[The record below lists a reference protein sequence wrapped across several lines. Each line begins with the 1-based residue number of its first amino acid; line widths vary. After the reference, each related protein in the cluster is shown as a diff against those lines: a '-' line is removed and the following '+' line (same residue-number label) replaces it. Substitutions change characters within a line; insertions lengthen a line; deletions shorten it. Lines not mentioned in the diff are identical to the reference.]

1 MTRDS
6 KQADVFTPLKA
17 GSFRRKLLVTSA
29 LVPLLAGSLILSASL
44 PAFSQAIIAIDPTA
58 GGSGGVGG
66 EVGGGGGGG
75 AGGGGGGGGSEVNS
89 ALGRGGVGGAAGY
102 GGVSQAG
109 GAGGN
114 QSGVGGAG
122 GDGGG
127 TSGAGGAGYSTSGT
141 TGGAGGTANGGA
153 GGVGTAGRASG
164 PSTDGAGGGG
174 GGHGYVGSVL
184 PTSTAT
190 GGAGG
195 NGGAAD
201 TGGGG
206 GGGGGFGAII
216 SGGGSNLGTLAIT
229 VLGGDGGNGGIST
242 YGLGSGGGTGGGG
255 LYIDSSVAT
264 TLTVNSIVY
273 GGDGGQGQSFV
284 SGGGGGGGSG
294 IFVVNT
300 GGETTLTLAS
310 GAQVSGGNGGI
321 DISSG
326 GAGHG
331 AGGVGISGSQLTVI
345 LSATATVSGGLSGDG
360 TTQAYAIDFSNTG
373 NVLELQGNGIGYASI
388 TGNVHGSEFDNTSN
402 SMKLTGTGGAFD
414 LAGINYTLIDAN
426 AKFQNFTSFEINTT
440 NTTDTWVAVNNS
452 SFNAQG
458 TVWTVTRGVLQLGDE
473 SSAAILPG
481 SLNVASGATLRNVA
495 SGATN
500 ATIYGDLTVAAGGKL
515 TLSAYNSD
523 AALSVTGAMVLS
535 PTSTLTVT
543 LGAPASQTPPPGMP
557 ALIYVG
563 GGGAITVDAT
573 LNITPNANLAVG
585 YYLLILGEGDAFGSG
600 LTLGTAPDDYDYAL
614 TYDTTSTFKTVTLQ
628 VLAGGAYWNGS
639 TTTGSTLVGGNGTW
653 TADTSVHNWTDA
665 SGATHVGS
673 DGSKAAIFAGTAGT
687 VTVANDGV
695 TTKGLK
701 FLTSDYIIQGATLT
715 LVNASAKPVINVDGA
730 ATIATINAVLAGTDG
745 MEKVGDGTLYLGG
758 INTYTGGTKVTAGTL
773 QIDVANGISGDV
785 ENNAAFIFN
794 NSAAWTYS
802 DVLSGTGTLTLQGG
816 GTVTLTNTNTTS
828 GAITISTGIL
838 VVGDGATAGSIGS
851 ASGVANSDTL
861 AFDRSDAASFTGVIS
876 GAGTVEQRGTGALTL
891 SGVNTY
897 TGETSVLAGALIVGN
912 ASALGTVDG
921 GTTVSSG
928 ATLAF
933 NLGATTIGESITL
946 SGAGATGYAGA
957 LVGSTGLQLSGSIML
972 AADATIAGTVLISGP
987 VSGNNTTLTLKSAGE
1002 ITGDLDLGSGG
1013 LISDGQWALSGANS
1027 YTGATSVSGNYL
1039 RVRSDTALGSTSSV
1053 TVNDGASLWLYGD
1066 AGPVNGG
1073 AATLHLSGTGFNGFG
1088 VLYSTLGV
1096 NSYAGAIVL
1105 DADSKIGVEA
1115 GVSVRSLTL
1124 SGGITGAGKS
1134 LTLDAGAFSI
1144 GATSFTSSGL
1154 VSGAIATGAGTV
1166 TVQGGGTWTFT
1177 GANTYTGNTIL
1188 ASGTKLSIGDGT
1200 TNGSLMS
1207 GAIVNDGTLIF
1218 NQPGNRSFAGDMSGG
1233 GTLQKLGAGTL
1244 TLTGDVTSTGSK
1256 TVTAG
1261 RLQIGDGGAD
1271 GSITGNIS
1279 LANLAVLAFDL
1290 SSDRTYSGVISG
1302 AGGVLNQLG
1311 TGKLTLTGANTFTG
1325 DTLVGNGTL
1334 ELSGGSLAG
1343 GVLIAGAGTLQGGSS
1358 AGTVTGAV
1366 VNFGTIAGT
1375 SGTTSLNTGALT
1387 FADSTSTLS
1396 ITLVA
1401 PSTTAAVS
1409 VTGNLAL
1416 NGLLDLTAGVGFA
1429 SGTYRLI
1436 DYTGTLSGT
1445 MALGTRPARSLFTL
1459 STATANQVN
1468 LIVTA
1473 GLWWNGSTTTSGSAV
1488 VGGAGTWTV
1497 ASGPTN
1503 WTDETGA
1510 TPAAWAQNGLAI
1522 FGGTQSGTVTIS
1534 GNAQVAGMDFLT
1546 TGYLLTGG
1554 TVTLAAASG
1563 QTQINVENAITATIR
1578 STLSGTTGLEKVGAG
1593 TLVLTGNMPYSG
1605 GTTITAGTLQV
1616 GDGVALVGYI
1626 GNGAFVNNAAL
1637 VFNLPTILGLV
1648 QSGVISGSGTLTK
1661 LGGGILEFT
1670 AANTYSGAT
1679 TVSGGILNLSGSG
1692 TLGSSAAGTTVEAG
1706 ATLALYGVTTNE
1718 GLTLSGT
1725 GDSNSGALQGGNPG
1739 TPGGSTVNGA
1749 IVLAA
1754 DSLITVDTT
1763 QTFTL
1768 TGGITGAGK
1777 TVTFGGEGS
1786 LVVSGVIATGAGGVE
1801 VAAGSVSGQVTL
1813 SAANTYDGV
1822 TNVSSGRL
1830 IITSASALGSSA
1842 AETIVASGATMRVDA
1857 GGVVSE
1863 AFTISGTGASGY
1875 SGALSAGSSSV
1886 EMSGIVTLA
1895 ADATIDGGSYGAFS
1909 FTGAITGANHTLSL
1923 NGGGGTI
1930 TGAIGLG
1937 SGGLNVDGGIWL
1949 VGGTNTYSGT
1959 TTVANGA
1966 ILVASNDAALGSTAG
1981 GTVVADGGTLQLDA
1995 AGGSIAVGNE
2005 ALTISGSGQGG
2016 FGALRTFGIN
2026 SYAGAITL
2034 AGDTFISSEGVGP
2047 GMPGQL
2053 TLSGG
2058 ITGAGHDLS
2067 LRADDDAL
2075 ISGAIT
2081 TGTGSVTLLGGAW
2094 TFTGANTYTGG
2105 TTISGGSLSVGDGG
2119 TTGSILGDVVNNGA
2133 LTFNRSDATAFAG
2146 GISGTGALTK
2156 QGAGTLTL
2164 TGAAT
2169 HTGGTTISGGT
2180 LSIGDG
2186 GTSGSVAGNIVDN
2199 AALVFNRSDA
2209 VTYSGNIS
2217 GSGTLEKLG
2226 AGTLTLS
2233 GANIYGGTTTVSAGT
2248 LTVSGGSAIGDLS
2261 AVTVAL
2267 NANLVVTTIE
2277 TVGSLAG
2284 AGSVTLDYAPG
2295 GLTAGDATS
2304 TVFSGAIG
2312 GVGILTK
2319 AGTGDLTLSGTN
2331 TNTGG
2336 IIVQAGRVLLSGGT
2350 AVADTAIVGLM
2361 AGATLVLTNANE
2373 AIGALGDISGGTG
2386 ARTVELNGNTLTV
2399 GGSNL
2404 ARSYTGTI
2412 SGTGGLTKVGTA
2424 SQTLWGTNTF
2434 EGPVHVMEG
2443 VLLLRGG
2450 SALADSVAVTVDAG
2464 ADLTIRQSVE
2474 AIGSLSGAGTVSSL
2488 MVSTLVTGGNNAST
2502 TFSGVLQAPF
2512 GTLSLTKAGTGT
2524 FTLTGANTYT
2534 GTTTISGGTLQV
2546 GDGGTSGNLGTG
2558 AVVNNAELAFNRSD
2572 AVTYAG
2578 GISGTG
2584 TLTKLGADTLTLTGA
2599 STYTGGTT
2607 VTSGTLVIGDGAT
2620 SGSIVGDVANS
2631 GTLVFNRSDDILAPG
2646 AVTGSGALVQRGTG
2660 ELALVGANSA
2670 LAGTTVEAGTLA
2682 IVGGATLTGDV
2693 TVLSGA
2699 TLRGETTGASGTA
2712 ITGAV
2717 SVQGGG
2723 HLLAAPATATG
2734 MYGLSMSSLT
2744 LASTANIDVVLGA
2757 NTGNAVFQ
2765 AGTLALDGVLNVTNA
2780 GAMSL
2785 GVYRILDFT
2794 TLASNNGVVLGDTP
2808 LQYAYQIQLL
2818 SNQLNLEVLQ
2828 GGILYWNG
2836 ETTTADGTIH
2846 GGSGIWTN
2854 NSEQTNW
2861 TTSTAN
2867 QARSWDSTFAVFSV
2881 AGGDVT
2887 IAGTVSATGVQFMVD
2902 GYAVDGGTLT
2912 LAAPSG
2918 QTQIRVGDGT
2928 AQGATYVAS
2937 IGSVITGSTGLEKT
2951 DLGLLVLSGEN
2962 TYTGGTTITQGAL
2975 QIGDGGTSGS
2985 ILGDVVNNGVLIFD
2999 RSDDTGYAGVIS
3011 GTGGLIKAG
3020 EGTLTL
3026 TGINSFSGGTTVS
3039 EGRLLIGGGSS
3050 LSDTVGTLVMA
3061 GAILEL
3067 MDSDETVGGLS
3078 GAGAVTLNSYC
3089 LTVAGATSTAFSG
3102 SISGTGCLTKTGPGT
3117 LTLSGASSYSG
3128 GTNVSEGT
3136 VALGAAGAL
3145 GTGTIALSGTGV
3157 VRSTGTYSYDND
3169 VTLAAGLTGGFEV
3182 DGTLENPAVETLTLT
3197 GSITGLGDLNKTGFG
3212 TLLLNGTNSY
3222 SGATNVAVGV
3232 MIAEGGN
3239 AIGDTSAVSVASGA
3253 QLIIRPS
3260 GATETVG
3267 SLSGA
3272 GALEL
3277 TGNVIAGGDNTST
3290 SYSGVISGGGS
3301 FEKTGTGVM
3310 TLSGLNTFTGAT
3322 SVSGGELALAGGSS
3336 LSDTAGL
3343 AIAGGALVTLT
3354 NANETV
3360 GGLDG
3365 AGNVNLNGYCLTVAG
3380 GGAFSGTLSGAGGCV
3395 TKTGAETLTL
3405 TGTSTYSGGTTISEG
3420 AIEIDNALALGTGA
3434 LALQGAGAL
3443 NVTTS
3448 FAYASAISLTPI
3460 EGSGGG
3466 TLGVAETQTLT
3477 LTGVVSGAGELT
3489 KTGAGI
3495 LLMTGL
3501 NTYTGA
3507 TNVADGELR
3516 IGGGQSLSDTARLSV
3531 AAGALLSLTDA
3542 NESVGSLAGG
3552 GEVALNGYCLTTGG
3566 DGTSSSFSGAITGA
3580 GCLTKTGAGT
3590 LTLTGDGSNYS
3601 GGTTVAEGTVQVYG
3615 ASALGTGPLA
3625 LTGSGVLR
3633 ASNTFTYASAISLAT
3648 GLTGGFEVDGTA
3660 ENPAVETLTLT
3671 GPITGLGNLNK
3682 TGLGTLVISGIN
3694 TGSGATNVTAGILIA
3709 EGGNALGDAS
3719 AVSVALGAQLII
3731 RPSGATETVGSLGGA
3746 GAITLDGA
3754 TLAAGGDNSS
3764 TTFSGVISGSGGLT
3778 KAGTGVMTL
3787 SGANGYTG
3795 DTNVTG
3801 GGLVVAGSLDSDV
3814 YVYDQATLSGSG
3826 SISKTVHVLSGGT
3839 LAGVQGSG
3847 LSMGALDLQG
3857 GSNVNV
3863 TLGAPS
3869 EATTVF
3875 TVAGNVTLD
3884 GTLNVTPTPGFGI
3897 GIYRIMTYGGTL
3909 TDNGMEVGA
3918 LSGGLSGGIQSSIQ
3932 GQVNLFVEGPDS
3944 PILFWNG
3951 SNTTPTQSVLGGTG
3965 TWTAGSQTNWINAS
3979 GTIPRAWNG
3988 GFAVFQGAAG
3998 TVTVDTTDGPVMAIG
4013 MQFVETG
4020 YVVTGGPIALTGG
4033 APVIRVGDGTESGAS
4048 TVATIQSVLT
4058 GVAGLEKADFGTL
4071 ILTGANSYTGGTTIS
4086 GGTLQLGDGGT
4097 SGAVLGDIVNNAA
4110 LVFNRSDDTSFAG
4123 VISGTGSVLKTGAG
4137 TLALTGTNTYSG
4149 GTSIN
4154 QGTLQVTSASA
4165 LGTGALTVGGTGV
4178 LRASGSF
4185 AYGNSVTL
4193 AASVGTFEVDAS
4205 QALTLSGVVG
4215 GTGGLTKTGDGLLI
4229 LTGANTYSGVTTISA
4244 GTLQIG
4250 NGGETGAIVGDV
4262 VNNAN
4267 LVFNRSDTYAF
4278 TGAITGAGQVTFTGG
4293 GTVEFS
4299 APYQGPVAVDNSF
4312 VQLQAGSTTVSPFTV
4327 NAGGVLGG
4335 TATIGGLTVNTGGTA
4350 APGYSP
4356 GTLTVNGAVTFN
4368 AGSVYAVDVNTAGAH
4383 DLIIATGTA
4392 TLSSSAHVEVLAEY
4406 GRYPALS
4413 QITILTAAGG
4423 VSGTFSEDVTSNFAF
4438 LTPQLTYD
4446 ATNVYLT
4453 LTYTGIDFVEY
4464 AQTPNQANVAVA
4476 AQALGAGSPVFEA
4489 IFGLAANEVP
4499 AAFNQ
4504 LTGEIYPSIN
4514 TVIQQESTYLRDAVG
4529 ARLRQSVT
4537 PQGASALSYAA
4548 QAAGPANTKLS
4559 QDLTPTLWMQGYGG
4573 WGNAFGNTN
4582 AASISSTVGG
4592 FFAGLDVSVLDNV
4605 RAGVV
4610 AGFSQTQFDVDA
4622 RNSSGTMD
4630 NYDIGFYAG
4639 GQFGAWALRG
4649 GASYTWHDISVS
4661 RSIVFPGFS
4670 GSTSAG
4676 YTLGT
4681 TQVFG
4686 EVGYD
4691 FNIGA
4696 YAFEPFA
4703 GLAYLNISGGN
4714 LAESGL
4720 ASNGAGLNVSTD
4732 SQNTLYTTLGIRAA
4746 TSLSLGGRTL
4756 TPSATLGWQHAFGD
4770 TTPTATM
4777 LFQSGATPFAIS
4789 GVPIAENTLLL
4800 GAGLAYALSD
4810 LATLQ
4815 VNYTGQLAGD
4825 ASQNAFTA
4833 QFSLKF

>member
-1 MTRDS
+1 MT
-6 KQADVFTPLKA
+6 
-17 GSFRRKLLVTSA
+17 
-29 LVPLLAGSLILSASL
+29 
-44 PAFSQAIIAIDPTA
+44 
-58 GGSGGVGG
+58 
-66 EVGGGGGGG
+66 
-75 AGGGGGGGGSEVNS
+75 
-89 ALGRGGVGGAAGY
+89 Y
-102 GGVSQAG
+102 GG
-109 GAGGN
+109 N
-114 QSGVGGAG
+114 
-122 GDGGG
+122 
-127 TSGAGGAGYSTSGT
+127 
-141 TGGAGGTANGGA
+141 
-153 GGVGTAGRASG
+153 
-164 PSTDGAGGGG
+164 
-174 GGHGYVGSVL
+174 
-184 PTSTAT
+184 
-190 GGAGG
+190 
-195 NGGAAD
+195 
-201 TGGGG
+201 
-206 GGGGGFGAII
+206 
-216 SGGGSNLGTLAIT
+216 
-229 VLGGDGGNGGIST
+229 
-242 YGLGSGGGTGGGG
+242 
-255 LYIDSSVAT
+255 
-264 TLTVNSIVY
+264 
-273 GGDGGQGQSFV
+273 
-284 SGGGGGGGSG
+284 
-294 IFVVNT
+294 
-300 GGETTLTLAS
+300 
-310 GAQVSGGNGGI
+310 
-321 DISSG
+321 
-326 GAGHG
+326 
-331 AGGVGISGSQLTVI
+331 ISGS
-345 LSATATVSGGLSGDG
+345 G
-360 TTQAYAIDFSNTG
+360 
-373 NVLELQGNGIGYASI
+373 
-388 TGNVHGSEFDNTSN
+388 
-402 SMKLTGTGGAFD
+402 
-414 LAGINYTLIDAN
+414 
-426 AKFQNFTSFEINTT
+426 
-440 NTTDTWVAVNNS
+440 
-452 SFNAQG
+452 
-458 TVWTVTRGVLQLGDE
+458 
-473 SSAAILPG
+473 
-481 SLNVASGATLRNVA
+481 
-495 SGATN
+495 
-500 ATIYGDLTVAAGGKL
+500 
-515 TLSAYNSD
+515 
-523 AALSVTGAMVLS
+523 
-535 PTSTLTVT
+535 
-543 LGAPASQTPPPGMP
+543 
-557 ALIYVG
+557 
-563 GGGAITVDAT
+563 T
-573 LNITPNANLAVG
+573 LN
-585 YYLLILGEGDAFGSG
+585 
-600 LTLGTAPDDYDYAL
+600 
-614 TYDTTSTFKTVTLQ
+614 
-628 VLAGGAYWNGS
+628 
-639 TTTGSTLVGGNGTW
+639 
-653 TADTSVHNWTDA
+653 
-665 SGATHVGS
+665 
-673 DGSKAAIFAGTAGT
+673 
-687 VTVANDGV
+687 
-695 TTKGLK
+695 
-701 FLTSDYIIQGATLT
+701 
-715 LVNASAKPVINVDGA
+715 
-730 ATIATINAVLAGTDG
+730 
-745 MEKVGDGTLYLGG
+745 
-758 INTYTGGTKVTAGTL
+758 
-773 QIDVANGISGDV
+773 
-785 ENNAAFIFN
+785 
-794 NSAAWTYS
+794 
-802 DVLSGTGTLTLQGG
+802 
-816 GTVTLTNTNTTS
+816 
-828 GAITISTGIL
+828 
-838 VVGDGATAGSIGS
+838 
-851 ASGVANSDTL
+851 
-861 AFDRSDAASFTGVIS
+861 
-876 GAGTVEQRGTGALTL
+876 
-891 SGVNTY
+891 
-897 TGETSVLAGALIVGN
+897 
-912 ASALGTVDG
+912 
-921 GTTVSSG
+921 
-928 ATLAF
+928 
-933 NLGATTIGESITL
+933 
-946 SGAGATGYAGA
+946 
-957 LVGSTGLQLSGSIML
+957 
-972 AADATIAGTVLISGP
+972 
-987 VSGNNTTLTLKSAGE
+987 
-1002 ITGDLDLGSGG
+1002 
-1013 LISDGQWALSGANS
+1013 
-1027 YTGATSVSGNYL
+1027 
-1039 RVRSDTALGSTSSV
+1039 
-1053 TVNDGASLWLYGD
+1053 
-1066 AGPVNGG
+1066 
-1073 AATLHLSGTGFNGFG
+1073 
-1088 VLYSTLGV
+1088 
-1096 NSYAGAIVL
+1096 
-1105 DADSKIGVEA
+1105 
-1115 GVSVRSLTL
+1115 
-1124 SGGITGAGKS
+1124 
-1134 LTLDAGAFSI
+1134 
-1144 GATSFTSSGL
+1144 
-1154 VSGAIATGAGTV
+1154 
-1166 TVQGGGTWTFT
+1166 
-1177 GANTYTGNTIL
+1177 
-1188 ASGTKLSIGDGT
+1188 
-1200 TNGSLMS
+1200 
-1207 GAIVNDGTLIF
+1207 
-1218 NQPGNRSFAGDMSGG
+1218 
-1233 GTLQKLGAGTL
+1233 KLGAG
-1244 TLTGDVTSTGSK
+1244 V
-1256 TVTAG
+1256 
-1261 RLQIGDGGAD
+1261 
-1271 GSITGNIS
+1271 
-1279 LANLAVLAFDL
+1279 
-1290 SSDRTYSGVISG
+1290 
-1302 AGGVLNQLG
+1302 
-1311 TGKLTLTGANTFTG
+1311 LTLTGASTFAGLT
-1325 DTLVGNGTL
+1325 TVSAGTL
-1334 ELSGGSLAG
+1334 ELSGGSLTGAVSVASG
-1343 GVLIAGAGTLQGGSS
+1343 GALKGGSS
-1358 AGTVTGAV
+1358 AGIITGTVSIAAGGTLSGA
-1366 VNFGTIAGT
+1366 
-1375 SGTTSLNTGALT
+1375 SGTTALSLGDLT
-1387 FADSTSTLS
+1387 FSASTSILS
-1396 ITLVA
+1396 ITLAA

-1409 VTGNLAL
+1409 VGGNL
-1416 NGLLDLTAGVGFA
+1416 LLDGVLNLSTTTGFA

-1436 DYTGTLSGT
+1436 DYAGTITDSG
-1445 MALGTRPARSLFTL
+1445 LNVGTAPSDSLFTL
-1459 STATANQVN
+1459 QVDTTNKQVN
-1468 LIVTA
+1468 LLVVAGQYWNGTTA
-1473 GLWWNGSTTTSGSAV
+1473 GSTGPIIGGS
-1488 VGGAGTWTV
+1488 GTWT
-1497 ASGPTN
+1497 ASNTATN
-1503 WTDETGA
+1503 WTNAAGTTA
-1510 TPAAWAQNGLAI
+1510 AAWGNGLAI
-1522 FGGTQSGTVTIS
+1522 FSAAGGDVTVDTTAGAVSFQRMTFKSNGYTILG
-1534 GNAQVAGMDFLT
+1534 GNLT
-1546 TGYLLTGG
+1546 LGAT
-1554 TVTLAAASG
+1554 SG
-1563 QTQINVENAITATIR
+1563 QTQINVDSAVSATIA
-1578 STLSGTTGLEKVGAG
+1578 SVLAGSTGLEKAGLG
-1593 TLVLTGNMPYSG
+1593 TLILTGANTYQG
-1605 GTTITAGTLQV
+1605 GTTITAGTLQFGDGTTDGLLPAGSGGV
-1616 GDGVALVGYI
+1616 VNNGTLAFNIAGPMTVANVISGTGAFVKDGAGTLTLNGLNTYTGATSVLGGTLALGNANYTGAITIAAAGTLQFNLNLAGTFSNNISGAGTLEVAKNTASAITTTVTGAINVGAVTLTGSSLKIGNGTIGSLADASVTTSSGLSLRFNLPGAVTFGGLISGAGGLANDGPGSLTVTADNTYSGGTTIGAGLTLQVGNGGSTGDIGDGNVTNGTAGNGGSLIFNRTGTLSYGGVITNGKLKVTGGVNLELTGANALEAAADAVTIDSGSAITLSGGRLGNAANIAVVNNGTLTFNIGGSPSASYSFLNDVSGTGKLVKNATGSFVVLNGNLTMTGGIEVNAGLLIIANGPTGSYDGDVVINGGDFAISRTNNYTYSGNITHTGSGGRFGAGAGSAGSLAAVTTILGSIDAGISSYISGATLQIGDGTSTAGTIAGPIATDYFTVIGRLAINHNADEVFANVISGLGQFQQMGGSLGNVVTVTLTAANTWSGGTIIDQYSVLQVGNGSVNGVVDGVNAMGNVLNDGALIFNQPNAFTLVGAVSGTGSLTKLGAGTLTLTGASTYTGGTTITDGTLQIGDGVSMVAGI
-1626 GNGAFVNNAAL
+1626 TGNVLNNAAL
-1637 VFNLPTILGLV
+1637 VFNLVGSSTLTGDV
-1648 QSGVISGSGTLTK
+1648 TGSGTVTK
-1661 LGGGILEFT
+1661 LG
-1670 AANTYSGAT
+1670 A
-1679 TVSGGILNLSGSG
+1679 G
-1692 TLGSSAAGTTVEAG
+1692 TLTVVGDIGSAGAKSVQGGTLQVGDGVTVGKGSITGNVSVSSG
-1706 ATLALYGVTTNE
+1706 ATLAFNRPDVVYAYG
-1718 GLTLSGT
+1718 
-1725 GDSNSGALQGGNPG
+1725 D
-1739 TPGGSTVNGA
+1739 
-1749 IVLAA
+1749 
-1754 DSLITVDTT
+1754 
-1763 QTFTL
+1763 
-1768 TGGITGAGK
+1768 
-1777 TVTFGGEGS
+1777 
-1786 LVVSGVIATGAGGVE
+1786 VISGAGGVQLL
-1801 VAAGSVSGQVTL
+1801 GSGTVTFTGENQYTGGTEISGGGTLVVGDGAVSGSIMGNVATSNGSTSGTL
-1813 SAANTYDGV
+1813 VFNRTG
-1822 TNVSSGRL
+1822 TQ
-1830 IITSASALGSSA
+1830 TF
-1842 AETIVASGATMRVDA
+1842 A
-1857 GGVVSE
+1857 GI
-1863 AFTISGTGASGY
+1863 ISGTGQ
-1875 SGALSAGSSSV
+1875 
-1886 EMSGIVTLA
+1886 
-1895 ADATIDGGSYGAFS
+1895 
-1909 FTGAITGANHTLSL
+1909 
-1923 NGGGGTI
+1923 
-1930 TGAIGLG
+1930 
-1937 SGGLNVDGGIWL
+1937 VDQRL
-1949 VGGTNTYSGT
+1949 
-1959 TTVANGA
+1959 
-1966 ILVASNDAALGSTAG
+1966 
-1981 GTVVADGGTLQLDA
+1981 GTVIL
-1995 AGGSIAVGNE
+1995 
-2005 ALTISGSGQGG
+2005 
-2016 FGALRTFGIN
+2016 
-2026 SYAGAITL
+2026 
-2034 AGDTFISSEGVGP
+2034 
-2047 GMPGQL
+2047 
-2053 TLSGG
+2053 
-2058 ITGAGHDLS
+2058 
-2067 LRADDDAL
+2067 
-2075 ISGAIT
+2075 
-2081 TGTGSVTLLGGAW
+2081 
-2094 TFTGANTYTGG
+2094 TGANTYTGG
-2105 TTISGGSLSVGDGG
+2105 TTIASGATLKMGDGSVDG
-2119 TTGSILGDVVNNGA
+2119 VDTSVAGVMGNVANDGA
-2133 LTFNRSDATAFAG
+2133 LIFNQPDDFTL
-2146 GISGTGALTK
+2146 SGN
-2156 QGAGTLTL
+2156 L
-2164 TGAAT
+2164 TGA
-2169 HTGGTTISGGT
+2169 
-2180 LSIGDG
+2180 
-2186 GTSGSVAGNIVDN
+2186 
-2199 AALVFNRSDA
+2199 
-2209 VTYSGNIS
+2209 
-2217 GSGTLEKLG
+2217 GTLEKLG

-2233 GANIYGGTTTVSAGT
+2233 GTNSYSGATTVSAGT
-2248 LTVSGGSAIGDLS
+2248 LVLSGGSAIGDLS
-2261 AVTVAL
+2261 AVTVAGSAAL
-2267 NANLVVTTIE
+2267 TVGAGANE

-2284 AGSVTLDYAPG
+2284 SGAVVLHARLVAG
-2295 GLTAGDATS
+2295 GDNVDT
-2304 TVFSGAIG
+2304 TFSGTISGDSSMDKFGTGTFTLVGTDPSAAAFSATG
-2312 GVGILTK
+2312 GFNAA
-2319 AGTGDLTLSGTN
+2319 AGTV
-2331 TNTGG
+2331 
-2336 IIVQAGRVLLSGGT
+2336 IFSGGN
-2350 AVADTAIVGLM
+2350 AIADNVAISVQS
-2361 AGATLVLTNANE
+2361 GATVVLASSETVR
-2373 AIGALGDISGGTG
+2373 ALGIGTG
-2386 ARTVELNGNTLTV
+2386 SIVLGANTLTV
-2399 GGSNL
+2399 ALDTGNSGFSGS
-2404 ARSYTGTI
+2404 I
-2412 SGTGGLTKVGTA
+2412 SGTGGITKTLAGAFSLT
-2424 SQTLWGTNTF
+2424 GTNTYT
-2434 EGPVHVMEG
+2434 GATTING
-2443 VLLLRGG
+2443 GILRVFGG
-2450 SALADSVAVTVDAG
+2450 HAIADSSAVIVGAAGTFQLYGSETV
-2464 ADLTIRQSVE
+2464 
-2474 AIGSLSGAGTVSSL
+2474 GSLSGAGAVTFMLNSP
-2488 MVSTLVTGGNNAST
+2488 TLSVGGDATST
-2502 TFSGVLQAPF
+2502 TFSGTIGGA
-2512 GTLSLTKAGTGT
+2512 GSLTKIGAGTL
-2524 FTLTGANTYT
+2524 TLAGANTYT

-2546 GDGGTSGNLGTG
+2546 GDGGTAGNLGTG
-2558 AVVNNAELAFNRSD
+2558 AVVNDAALIFNRSN
-2572 AVTYAG
+2572 ALIVGSA
-2578 GISGTG
+2578 ISGTG

-2607 VTSGTLVIGDGAT
+2607 VTAGTLVIGDGAT

-2670 LAGTTVEAGTLA
+2670 LAGTSVEAGTLA

-2699 TLRGETTGASGTA
+2699 TLRGETGGASGTA

-2717 SVQGGG
+2717 SVQNGG

-2785 GVYRILDFT
+2785 GVYRIIDFT

-3222 SGATNVAVGV
+3222 SGATNVTSGV

-3239 AIGDTSAVSVASGA
+3239 AIGDSSAVSVAAGA

-3277 TGNVIAGGDNTST
+3277 TGNLIAGGDNTST
-3290 SYSGVISGGGS
+3290 TYSGVISGGGS

-3310 TLSGLNTFTGAT
+3310 TLSGANTFTGAT

-3343 AIAGGALVTLT
+3343 AVSAGALVTLT

-3477 LTGVVSGAGELT
+3477 LTGVISGAGELT
-3489 KTGAGI
+3489 KTGVGI

-3507 TNVADGELR
+3507 TSVADGELR

-3615 ASALGTGPLA
+3615 ANALGTGPLA

-3633 ASNTFTYASAISLAT
+3633 ASDTFTYASAISLAT
-3648 GLTGGFEVDGTA
+3648 GLTGGFEVDGTLD
-3660 ENPAVETLTLT
+3660 NPAVETLTLT

-3731 RPSGATETVGSLGGA
+3731 RPSGATETVGSIGGA
-3746 GAITLDGA
+3746 GAIMLDGA
-3754 TLAAGGDNSS
+3754 TLAAGGDNAS
-3764 TTFSGVISGSGGLT
+3764 TTVSGVISGSGGLT
-3778 KAGTGVMTL
+3778 KAGTGTMTL
-3787 SGANGYTG
+3787 SGANLYTG
-3795 DTNVTG
+3795 DTNVLG

-4033 APVIRVGDGTESGAS
+4033 APVIRVGDGTESGAA

-4193 AASVGTFEVDAS
+4193 TASVGTFEVDTS

-4438 LTPQLTYD
+4438 LTPELSYD

-4548 QAAGPANTKLS
+4548 QAAGPANTRLS

>member
-1 MTRDS
+1 MVR
-6 KQADVFTPLKA
+6 QADKNREIATGLGRNVATGFANRLSVPSQTNMISPNGRLPA
-17 GSFRRKLLVTSA
+17 RSLRQGLLLTSA
-29 LVPLLAGSLILSASL
+29 LVAAFATAQPAWSQVVGQAGAAASGVTGGTGGTGSTSTNGGQGGLNTGAGGAGGLGFGGGKGAGSQ
-44 PAFSQAIIAIDPTA
+44 PGT
-58 GGSGGVGG
+58 GS
-66 EVGGGGGGG
+66 GGGGGGG
-75 AGGGGGGGGSEVNS
+75 AGSGGMAGGGGGGSGS
-89 ALGRGGVGGAAGY
+89 
-102 GGVSQAG
+102 
-109 GAGGN
+109 
-114 QSGVGGAG
+114 
-122 GDGGG
+122 
-127 TSGAGGAGYSTSGT
+127 
-141 TGGAGGTANGGA
+141 
-153 GGVGTAGRASG
+153 
-164 PSTDGAGGGG
+164 GGGG
-174 GGHGYVGSVL
+174 GEGNPSASGAS
-184 PTSTAT
+184 
-190 GGAGG
+190 GGANGG
-195 NGGAAD
+195 NGNNG
-201 TGGGG
+201 TSGGGRGGGG
-206 GGGGGFGAII
+206 GGGGGT
-216 SGGGSNLGTLAIT
+216 GGSFSADSSFTTNYT
-229 VLGGDGGNGGIST
+229 GGVGGAGAAGVPNGGI
-242 YGLGSGGGTGGGG
+242 
-255 LYIDSSVAT
+255 
-264 TLTVNSIVY
+264 
-273 GGDGGQGQSFV
+273 
-284 SGGGGGGGSG
+284 SGGGGGGGGGGIGLNLSG
-294 IFVVNT
+294 ASTIYSIGAAATIT
-300 GGETTLTLAS
+300 GGAGGAGGGS
-310 GAQVSGGNGGI
+310 GGVAAYGGGGGSGGNAVQIIGGGVLTNAGTLI
-321 DISSG
+321 G
-326 GAGHG
+326 GAGGSGGGGSNLGGGGGGGGIGIIVNSSTLINSGSITGG
-331 AGGVGISGSQLTVI
+331 AGG
-345 LSATATVSGGLSGDG
+345 
-360 TTQAYAIDFSNTG
+360 
-373 NVLELQGNGIGYASI
+373 
-388 TGNVHGSEFDNTSN
+388 
-402 SMKLTGTGGAFD
+402 
-414 LAGINYTLIDAN
+414 
-426 AKFQNFTSFEINTT
+426 
-440 NTTDTWVAVNNS
+440 
-452 SFNAQG
+452 
-458 TVWTVTRGVLQLGDE
+458 
-473 SSAAILPG
+473 
-481 SLNVASGATLRNVA
+481 
-495 SGATN
+495 
-500 ATIYGDLTVAAGGKL
+500 AAGGAA
-515 TLSAYNSD
+515 TAGSGSVGVHGNSATIINSGTISAYNSD
-523 AALSVTGAMVLS
+523 VNGRAINFLSGTNRLQLTDTSVIIGYVQAAG
-535 PTSTLTVT
+535 TSTLAIGASTAQTFDVSSIGASNSTVQYRGFSFFEKTGTNTATLTGTNAGATPWTITGGVLQVSTDGALGASGTLTINGGTFRSTASIAMARNITIGANNGAIDVQSGITVTSSGTLSGSGNTLTKTGSGTLIRTQLTTLGGLTIAGGIVQFGDNSTSGSINGNVATDNGSTSGGLVYARSDGVAYVGVISGTGTFEKKGAGRLTLSGTNTITGMTTVSAGKLQVSNGGSLGGGVDVTSGGALQGDLTGATTGSVAGAVTIRNGGALALRSGVSTLSTGGLTLEATSNWSVALYAPTSVAAITAAGNLTLGGTLDLTAAGSLNTGSYRLIDYTGTLTGSAASVT
-543 LGAPASQTPPPGMP
+543 LGAVAPHNLYSISAGSGQVNLGVAAGQWWNGTSAGGSSV
-557 ALIYVG
+557 VG
-563 GGGAITVDAT
+563 GD
-573 LNITPNANLAVG
+573 
-585 YYLLILGEGDAFGSG
+585 
-600 LTLGTAPDDYDYAL
+600 
-614 TYDTTSTFKTVTLQ
+614 
-628 VLAGGAYWNGS
+628 
-639 TTTGSTLVGGNGTW
+639 GTW
-653 TADTSVHNWTDA
+653 DVNAAPTNWTNAAGNTADAWI
-665 SGATHVGS
+665 
-673 DGSKAAIFAGTAGT
+673 DGSLAIFAGTAGT
-687 VTVANDGV
+687 VTISGSANPVVAGMEFLVDQYVVAGQSISLTFAGDPTAKVGILVGDG
-695 TTKGLK
+695 
-701 FLTSDYIIQGATLT
+701 SP
-715 LVNASAKPVINVDGA
+715 ASAA
-730 ATIATINAVLAGTDG
+730 WTATINSTLTGSQGLNKTGAGTLILTAD
-745 MEKVGDGTLYLGG
+745 
-758 INTYTGGTKVTAGTL
+758 NTYTGGTTVSAGTL
-773 QIDVANGISGDV
+773 QLGDGTTMGSVVGDIVNTSAVVFNVPPSGSATSYSGVISGTG
-785 ENNAAFIFN
+785 
-794 NSAAWTYS
+794 SLTK
-802 DVLSGTGTLTLQGG
+802 SGTGILSLESAQTYTGGTTVADGTLTLNGTTATLAGNVVVDAGAALQFRRSNDITFAGNISGG
-816 GTVTLTNTNTTS
+816 GKIQNNSFNTVTLTGNYTYT
-828 GAITISTGIL
+828 
-838 VVGDGATAGSIGS
+838 GATEILAGTVKFAGSGIFHL
-851 ASGVANSDTL
+851 SGDVANNGALVIDNPTG
-861 AFDRSDAASFTGVIS
+861 ARVFIDGVIS
-876 GAGTVEQRGTGALTL
+876 GSGSLTKSNATGSFSAGLVLTADNTFTGGTTISANGIDVGNDVTVSGVSGITTGDIGDVNMTAAGTFLAFYRSNAYTYDSVISGLGSVNIGGTGTTTF
-891 SGVNTY
+891 SGENTY
-897 TGETSVLAGALIVGN
+897 TG
-912 ASALGTVDG
+912 GTRVSR
-921 GTTVSSG
+921 GT
-928 ATLAF
+928 
-933 NLGATTIGESITL
+933 
-946 SGAGATGYAGA
+946 
-957 LVGSTGLQLSGSIML
+957 LQ
-972 AADATIAGTVLISGP
+972 V
-987 VSGNNTTLTLKSAGE
+987 
-1002 ITGDLDLGSGG
+1002 
-1013 LISDGQWALSGANS
+1013 
-1027 YTGATSVSGNYL
+1027 
-1039 RVRSDTALGSTSSV
+1039 
-1053 TVNDGASLWLYGD
+1053 
-1066 AGPVNGG
+1066 
-1073 AATLHLSGTGFNGFG
+1073 
-1088 VLYSTLGV
+1088 
-1096 NSYAGAIVL
+1096 
-1105 DADSKIGVEA
+1105 
-1115 GVSVRSLTL
+1115 
-1124 SGGITGAGKS
+1124 
-1134 LTLDAGAFSI
+1134 
-1144 GATSFTSSGL
+1144 
-1154 VSGAIATGAGTV
+1154 
-1166 TVQGGGTWTFT
+1166 
-1177 GANTYTGNTIL
+1177 
-1188 ASGTKLSIGDGT
+1188 GDGT
-1200 TNGSLMS
+1200 TNGWIDGDAEILA
-1207 GAIVNDGTLIF
+1207 GANLAF
-1218 NQPGNRSFAGDMSGG
+1218 NRSDDKIFAG
-1233 GTLQKLGAGTL
+1233 TILGAGTL
-1244 TLTGDVTSTGSK
+1244 TKL
-1256 TVTAG
+1256 
-1261 RLQIGDGGAD
+1261 
-1271 GSITGNIS
+1271 
-1279 LANLAVLAFDL
+1279 
-1290 SSDRTYSGVISG
+1290 G
-1302 AGGVLNQLG
+1302 AGV
-1311 TGKLTLTGANTFTG
+1311 LTLTGANTFTG
-1325 DTLVGNGTL
+1325 LTTVSAGTL

-1343 GVLIAGAGTLQGGSS
+1343 AVNVASGGTLQVGFPGG
-1358 AGTVTGAV
+1358 TITGAV
-1366 VNFGTIAGT
+1366 TIANGGTLAGTIAGN
-1375 SGTTSLNTGALT
+1375 SGTNVLSTGALS
-1387 FADSTSTLS
+1387 FGATSLLSMTLG
-1396 ITLVA
+1396 TVA
-1401 PSTTAAVS
+1401 SSAAIS
-1409 VTGNLAL
+1409 VTGDLVLDGVLNLSTTT
-1416 NGLLDLTAGVGFA
+1416 GYG

-1436 DYTGTLSGT
+1436 DYTGTLTGSGLT
-1445 MALGTRPARSLFTL
+1445 IGTAPARSIY
-1459 STATANQVN
+1459 SIVVSSGEVN

-1473 GLWWNGSTTTSGSAV
+1473 GLWWNGTTTTSGSAV

-1510 TPAAWAQNGLAI
+1510 TPAAWAQNGIAI
-1522 FGGTQSGTVTIS
+1522 FGGTQSGTVTIAGS
-1534 GNAQVAGMDFLT
+1534 AQVAGMEF
-1546 TGYLLTGG
+1546 LTGG
-1554 TVTLAAASG
+1554 YVLTGSSVILAAASG
-1563 QTQINVENAITATIR
+1563 QTKISVESGLSATIR
-1578 STLSGTTGLEKVGAG
+1578 STLGGTTGLEKVGAG
-1593 TLVLTGNMPYSG
+1593 TLVLNGTVSYSG
-1605 GTTITAGTLQV
+1605 GTTISAGTLQV
-1616 GDGVALVGYI
+1616 GDGVTLAGSLGSGPI
-1626 GNGAFVNNAAL
+1626 VNNAAL
-1637 VFNLPTILGLV
+1637 VYNLPAMGLV
-1648 QSGVISGSGTLTK
+1648 NTSVISGTGTVQK
-1661 LGGGILEFT
+1661 LGVGTVEFT

-1679 TVSGGILNLSGSG
+1679 TVSGGYLSLSGSG
-1692 TLGSSAAGTTVEAG
+1692 TLGSTAAGTTVEAG
-1706 ATLALYGVTTNE
+1706 ATLGLYGVTTAE

-1725 GDSNSGALQGGNPG
+1725 GVSNAGALNGGA
-1739 TPGGSTVNGA
+1739 STASGA

-1754 DSLITVDTT
+1754 DSLITVGVSE
-1763 QTFTL
+1763 TFTL

-1822 TNVSSGRL
+1822 TNVLSGIL
-1830 IITSASALGSSA
+1830 EITS
-1842 AETIVASGATMRVDA
+1842 ET
-1857 GGVVSE
+1857 
-1863 AFTISGTGASGY
+1863 
-1875 SGALSAGSSSV
+1875 
-1886 EMSGIVTLA
+1886 
-1895 ADATIDGGSYGAFS
+1895 
-1909 FTGAITGANHTLSL
+1909 
-1923 NGGGGTI
+1923 
-1930 TGAIGLG
+1930 
-1937 SGGLNVDGGIWL
+1937 
-1949 VGGTNTYSGT
+1949 
-1959 TTVANGA
+1959 
-1966 ILVASNDAALGSTAG
+1966 ALGSTAG
-1981 GTVVADGGTLQLDA
+1981 GTTVASGAMVQFNGGNTVAESFTISGSGGSPTGGALTNAGNSTIDVSGTITLAADAAIDAGAFGITLSGPVNGTTQTLSLVGAGGGISGVIGLGSGGVNINGGVWVLAGANTYAGATTVASGAVLRVADSAALGDTSSGTTVADGGTLMLDA
-1995 AGGSIAVGNE
+1995 LLGPINIGNE
-2005 ALTISGSGQGG
+2005 ALTLSGTGSGSG
-2016 FGALRTFGIN
+2016 ALVSAGIN

-2034 AGDTFISSEGVGP
+2034 AGNTLITASSVGP
-2047 GMPGQL
+2047 GQPGAI

-2058 ITGAGHDLS
+2058 ITGAGQS
-2067 LRADDDAL
+2067 LTLGTDEASL
-2075 ISGAIT
+2075 ISGAIA
-2081 TGTGSVTLLGGAW
+2081 TGAGSVEILYGTW
-2094 TFTGANTYTGG
+2094 TFTGANTYSGG

-2146 GISGTGALTK
+2146 GISGTGSLTK

-2217 GSGTLEKLG
+2217 GSGTFEKLG

-2233 GANIYGGTTTVSAGT
+2233 GTNIYGGTTTVSAGT

-2331 TNTGG
+2331 TNSGG

-2474 AIGSLSGAGTVSSL
+2474 TIGSLSGAGTVSGL
-2488 MVSTLVTGGNNAST
+2488 STSTIVTGGNNAST

-2512 GTLSLTKAGTGT
+2512 GTLSLTKTGTGT

-2534 GTTTISGGTLQV
+2534 GTTTISSGALQV
-2546 GDGGTSGNLGTG
+2546 GDGGTAGNLGTG
-2558 AVVNNAELAFNRSD
+2558 AVVNDAALIFNRSN
-2572 AVTYAG
+2572 ALIVGSA
-2578 GISGTG
+2578 ISGTG

-2599 STYTGGTT
+2599 NTYTGGTT
-2607 VTSGTLVIGDGAT
+2607 VSAGTLVIGDGAT

-2646 AVTGSGALVQRGTG
+2646 AVTGSGALVQRGSG

-2670 LAGTTVEAGTLA
+2670 LAGTSVEAGTLA
-2682 IVGGATLTGDV
+2682 IAGGATLTGDV

-2699 TLRGETTGASGTA
+2699 TLRGETGGASGTA

-2717 SVQGGG
+2717 SVQNGG

-2765 AGTLALDGVLNVTNA
+2765 AGTLALDGVLNVSNA

-2785 GVYRILDFT
+2785 GVYRIIDFT

-2902 GYAVDGGTLT
+2902 GYTVDEGTLT
-2912 LAAPSG
+2912 LASTSG

-2928 AQGATYVAS
+2928 AQGANYVAS
-2937 IGSVITGSTGLEKT
+2937 IGSVIAGSTGLEKT
-2951 DLGLLVLSGEN
+2951 DLGLLVLTGEN

-2975 QIGDGGTSGS
+2975 QIGDGGTTGS

-3089 LTVAGATSTAFSG
+3089 LTVAGATSNTFSG
-3102 SISGTGCLTKTGPGT
+3102 SISGSGCITKTGPGT
-3117 LTLSGASSYSG
+3117 LTLAGASTYSG
-3128 GTNVSEGT
+3128 GTNVSEGA

-3145 GTGTIALSGTGV
+3145 GTGVIALSGTGV

-3182 DGTLENPAVETLTLT
+3182 DGTVENPAVETLTLT
-3197 GSITGLGDLNKTGFG
+3197 GSITGLGDLNKTGLG
-3212 TLLLNGTNSY
+3212 TLLISGTNSY
-3222 SGATNVAVGV
+3222 SGATNVTSGV

-3239 AIGDTSAVSVASGA
+3239 AIGDSSAVSVADGA

-3277 TGNVIAGGDNTST
+3277 TGNVIAGGNNTST
-3290 SYSGVISGGGS
+3290 SYSGVISGAGT

-4423 VSGTFSEDVTSNFAF
+4423 VSGQFSSDVTSNFAF
-4438 LTPQLTYD
+4438 LTPELTYD

-4548 QAAGPANTKLS
+4548 QAAGPANTRLS

-4732 SQNTLYTTLGIRAA
+4732 SQNTLYTTLGLRAA

-4770 TTPTATM
+4770 TTPSATM

-4789 GVPIAENTLLL
+4789 GVPIAQNTLLL